1 MILRFTIWE
10 AEKKSATSGR
20 HTSRRFTEWCTWS
33 IQLHPTEWM
42 KSKRIWRCYWRMRKL
57 LESQFYC
64 KFSLKFCNYC
74 YRKKSI
80 GRSENCFVRHV
91 NTVYINHNFEIITQ
105 WMMQC
110 LKIMLLSNGSYSEFS
125 WLVQYICLLR
135 II

>member
-33 IQLHPTEWM
+33 IQLRPTEWM

-57 LESQFYC
+57 AESQFYC
-64 KFSLKFCNYC
+64 KLSLKFCKC
-74 YRKKSI
+74 CTEKKVLVI
-80 GRSENCFVRHV
+80 QRIVARDMF